1 MNQSS
6 LVRRSLVA
14 GIALL
19 SSISFLNAQIQPT
32 TADKTVKKIEVTG
45 SAEQEITPDEIY
57 FNISLREYMK
67 DKSNKVDITTL
78 EKQLQAAVNQAGIPK
93 ENFRV
98 ENIYGNR
105 WYWQK
110 KKPEEFLGSKRYT
123 LKLSD
128 LSRIDGILE
137 KVDPRGIESVNVS
150 GYTHTKIEQYRREIK
165 TAALKAAREKARYL
179 LEGIGAQLGDPIEIQ
194 EIGGDHQMQ
203 PMYDMAPMAN
213 MRMQSGAP
221 EMAEAAP
228 SDIDFKKIKIRYEIR
243 AVFGIK

>member
-1 MNQSS
+1 
-6 LVRRSLVA
+6 LLT

-19 SSISFLNAQIQPT
+19 AGISLLNAQVQPLT
-32 TADKTVKKIEVTG
+32 SDKTVKKIEVTG

-78 EKQLQAAVNQAGIPK
+78 EKQLQAAVNQAGIAK

-110 KKPEEFLGSKRYT
+110 KKPEEFLASKRYT

-128 LSRIDGILE
+128 LSRMDGVLE
-137 KVDPRGIESVNVS
+137 KIDPKGIESVNVAS
-150 GYTHTKIEQYRREIK
+150 YTHTKIEQYRREIK

-194 EIGGDHQMQ
+194 EMGGDHQPQ

-213 MRMQSGAP
+213 MRVQNMD
-221 EMAEAAP
+221 MAEAAP

>member
-1 MNQSS
+1 M
-6 LVRRSLVA
+6 
-14 GIALL
+14 GLL
-19 SSISFLNAQIQPT
+19 CSISILNAQVQPT
-32 TADKTVKKIEVTG
+32 ASDKTVKKIEVTG

-67 DKSNKVDITTL
+67 DKSDKVDISTL
-78 EKQLQAAVNQAGIPK
+78 EKQLQSAVNQAGIAK

-110 KKPEEFLGSKRYT
+110 KKPEEFLASKRYT

-137 KVDPRGIESVNVS
+137 KVDPKGIESVNVAS
-150 GYTHTKIEQYRREIK
+150 YTHTKIEQYRREIK

-179 LEGIGAQLGDPIEIQ
+179 LEGIGAQLGEPIEIQ
-194 EIGGDHQMQ
+194 EMGGDYQPQ
-203 PMYDMAPMAN
+203 PMYDMAPVAN
-213 MRMQSGAP
+213 MRMQAGGP

>member
-1 MNQSS
+1 MNQIS
-6 LVRRSLVA
+6 LFQRLWMISL
-14 GIALL
+14 ALL
-19 SSISFLNAQIQPT
+19 FSLSFLRAQIPP
-32 TADKTVKKIEVTG
+32 ASNDKVTKKIEVTG
-45 SAEQEITPDEIY
+45 SAEQEITPDEIF
-57 FNISLREYMK
+57 FNIALREYIK
-67 DKSNKVDITTL
+67 DKTNKVDISTL

-93 ENFRV
+93 DNFRV

-110 KKPEEFLGSKRYT
+110 KKPEEFLAGKRYT

-137 KVDPRGIESVNVS
+137 KVDSKGIESVNVA

-194 EIGGDHQMQ
+194 EMGGDYQ
-203 PMYDMAPMAN
+203 PLPQYGMAHMSN
-213 MRMQSGAP
+213 MRMQAGMP
-221 EMAEAAP
+221 EMEAAP

>member
-1 MNQSS
+1 MNQVS
-6 LVRRSLVA
+6 LFQRLWIASL
-14 GIALL
+14 ALL
-19 SSISFLNAQIQPT
+19 FSFSLLSAQVQST
-32 TADKTVKKIEVTG
+32 SNDKTTKKIEVTG
-45 SAEQEITPDEIY
+45 SAEQEITPDEIF

-67 DKSNKVDITTL
+67 DKTNKVDITTL

-93 ENFRV
+93 DNFRV

-110 KKPEEFLGSKRYT
+110 KKPEEFLASKRYT

-128 LSRIDGILE
+128 LSRIDGVLD
-137 KVDPRGIESVNVS
+137 KVDAKGIESVNVA

-194 EIGGDHQMQ
+194 EMRGDYQQ
-203 PMYDMAPMAN
+203 PHYDMAPMSN
-213 MRMQSGAP
+213 MRMQAAMP
-221 EMAEAAP
+221 EMEAAP
-228 SDIDFKKIKIRYEIR
+228 SDIDFKKIKIRYEVR

>member
-1 MNQSS
+1 MNQAALFQRLWMVS
-6 LVRRSLVA
+6 L
-14 GIALL
+14 ALL
-19 SSISFLNAQIQPT
+19 FSFSLLRAQAQPSSN
-32 TADKTVKKIEVTG
+32 DKITKKIEVTG
-45 SAEQEITPDEIY
+45 NAEQEITPDEIF

-67 DKSNKVDITTL
+67 DKTNKVDITTL

-93 ENFRV
+93 DNFRV

-110 KKPEEFLGSKRYT
+110 KKPEDFLASKRYT

-137 KVDPRGIESVNVS
+137 KVDAKGIESVNVA

-194 EIGGDHQMQ
+194 EMGGDYQ
-203 PMYDMAPMAN
+203 PLPQYGMAPMAN
-213 MRMQSGAP
+213 MRMQAGMP
-221 EMAEAAP
+221 DAEAAP